1 MECPRIFRRFLVGFP
16 YEGSEIRAEIRVEAR
31 KNHVSFFS
39 SFASAGPKFVR
50 PLIQK
55 RVGQFYKRR
64 RGKACEARARR
75 NAHRFLLRTFRGRI
89 SALFSTFWAL
99 LLGSPILPAL
109 PSAVLR
115 QNRDKE
121 RGTLQ
126 RHRSGLLP
134 HGSGAMYRR
143 KSLAYHDVFKMKNN
157 AKLINFYSSQ
167 IASRRNHFVLRST
180 FLYSRY

>member
-1 MECPRIFRRFLVGFP
+1 LVGRCQRRSDPRRLALDRVQGASHSRAMECPRIFRRFLVGFP
-16 YEGSEIRAEIRVEAR
+16 YGGSEIRAGIRVEAR

-89 SALFSTFWAL
+89 SALSSTR
-99 LLGSPILPAL
+99 SPILPAL
-109 PSAVLR
+109 SQRCSAS
-115 QNRDKE
+115 K
-121 RGTLQ
+121 
-126 RHRSGLLP
+126 SG
-134 HGSGAMYRR
+134 
-143 KSLAYHDVFKMKNN
+143 
-157 AKLINFYSSQ
+157 
-167 IASRRNHFVLRST
+167 
-180 FLYSRY
+180 